1 MPPTPKEAKK
11 FSPTLTRLLK
21 ARPAPSRENTLLE
34 AAFGDEKPVKPPPGE
49 CCGSSC
55 DPCVMDLY
63 AQELKV
69 WKECAGYRES
79 LRGDGDGN
87 GGCGSGSGFGSGT
100 EEVESGLGAL
110 GCKVPGAF
118 EW

>member
-1 MPPTPKEAKK
+1 MTIPQPLPLHPTISTATLKSR
-11 FSPTLTRLLK
+11 SPTLTKLLK
-21 ARPAPSRENTLLE
+21 ARPAPIRETALL
-34 AAFGDEKPVKPPPGE
+34 AAATSLTKPVKPPAGD

-69 WKECAGYRES
+69 WKECVD
-79 LRGDGDGN
+79 LRGVIEQDSEN
-87 GGCGSGSGFGSGT
+87 G
-100 EEVESGLGAL
+100 EELGREGKDL
-110 GCKVPGAF
+110 EGCKVPGAF

>member
-1 MPPTPKEAKK
+1 
-11 FSPTLTRLLK
+11 
-21 ARPAPSRENTLLE
+21 
-34 AAFGDEKPVKPPPGE
+34 
-49 CCGSSC
+49 
-55 DPCVMDLY
+55 MDLY

-79 LRGDGDGN
+79 LRGDGDGS
-87 GGCGSGSGFGSGT
+87 GGSGSGI

-110 GCKVPGAF
+110 GCKMPGGF

>member
-1 MPPTPKEAKK
+1 MPPNTKEAKK
-11 FSPTLTRLLK
+11 HSPTLARLLK
-21 ARPAPSRENTLLE
+21 ARPAPSREATLLD
-34 AAFGDEKPVKPPPGE
+34 AAFGDAKPVKPPPGE

-79 LRGDGDGN
+79 L
-87 GGCGSGSGFGSGT
+87 
-100 EEVESGLGAL
+100 EVEGEGIEGVCSEEAGRTTTLE
-110 GCKVPGAF
+110 CKVPGAF

>member
-1 MPPTPKEAKK
+1 MNSKEAKTH
-11 FSPTLTRLLK
+11 SPTLTRLLK
-21 ARPAPSRENTLLE
+21 ARPAPSRENNLLD
-34 AAFGDEKPVKPPPGE
+34 AAFSDAKPIKPPPGE

-69 WKECAGYRES
+69 WKECAAYRGSVLETRETKPS
-79 LRGDGDGN
+79 GDTD
-87 GGCGSGSGFGSGT
+87 
-100 EEVESGLGAL
+100 APP
-110 GCKVPGAF
+110 CKVPGAF